1 MNVSPLEATD
11 EKNLYEQVAD
21 RLHALIR
28 EGTLQP
34 GDRLPSVRKLK
45 AQLAVSVSTVMEAY
59 RLLEDRGL
67 ICARPQ
73 SGYYVKAASAQP
85 PEPAQSTPPNQPSL
99 VDTSLAFRFSRAV
112 FDAAN
117 LIQLGA
123 AIPAIELMPTAT
135 LNRLMGQVL
144 RQNPELAHS
153 YSLPPGCEPLR
164 HEIARRMMTAG
175 CSVGPD
181 AITITNGTLEA
192 FYLAL
197 KAITQPGDTIALESP
212 TYYGFLETLEELHLQ
227 ALELPTHPREGLS
240 LEALETTLQS
250 RSIAACALVSSFSN
264 PLGTCM
270 SDWKKKQLAE
280 LLARYE
286 VPLVEDDIYG
296 ELYHEGDRPKAIKAF
311 DRKGLVLY
319 CSSFSK
325 TLSAGLRVG
334 WCVAGRYQT
343 RLERAKWLLNHTTP
357 PANQLAIAAFLA
369 NGGYDRHLRQL
380 RRTYQEQTARMRQAI
395 CDHFPPETRITC
407 PRGGHIL
414 WLDIPGCDALALY
427 EEAHRY
433 GIGIAPGPIFS
444 PSRGYGN
451 CFRLNSGIL
460 WNREVEQALQTLG
473 QLAKRQLA
481 AQILEQD
488 LPLLQPSPPLSHP
501 QSQL

>member
-1 MNVSPLEATD
+1 MNVSPLEVTD

-21 RLHALIR
+21 RIHSLIK

-45 AQLAVSVSTVMEAY
+45 AQLSVSVSTVMEAY

-73 SGYYVKAASAQP
+73 SGYYVKLAIARP
-85 PEPAQSTPPNQPSL
+85 PEPAQSAPPSQASV

-112 FDAAN
+112 FNTDD

-123 AIPAIELMPTAT
+123 AIPAVELMPTAT

-144 RQNPELAHS
+144 RQNSDLAHS
-153 YSLPPGCEPLR
+153 YQLPPGCEPLR
-164 HEIARRMMTAG
+164 HEIARLMMNAG
-175 CSVGPD
+175 CSIAPD
-181 AITITNGTLEA
+181 AITITNGTMEA

-197 KAITQPGDTIALESP
+197 KAVTQPGDTVVLESP
-212 TYYGFLETLEELHLQ
+212 TYYGFLETLEELHLK

-240 LEALETTLQS
+240 LEALESVLKAQT
-250 RSIAACALVSSFSN
+250 IAACALVSNFSN
-264 PLGTCM
+264 PLGSCM
-270 SDWKKKQLAE
+270 SDLKKKQLTE
-280 LLARYE
+280 LLAQYD

-296 ELYHEGDRPKAIKAF
+296 ELHYEGDRPKAIKAF
-311 DRKGLVLY
+311 DRQGLVLY

-334 WCVAGRYQT
+334 WCAAGRYQT
-343 RLERAKWLLNHTTP
+343 RLEKIKWLFNHTTP
-357 PANQLAIAAFLA
+357 PANQLAIASFLA

-380 RRTYQEQTARMRQAI
+380 RRTYQDQTARMLQAI
-395 CDHFPPETRITC
+395 CEYFPPETRVTR
-407 PRGGHIL
+407 PDGGHL
-414 WLDIPGCDALALY
+414 VWLEIPGCDSLRLY
-427 EEAHRY
+427 EEALSY

-444 PSRGYGN
+444 TSDGYGH

-460 WNREVEQALQTLG
+460 WNSKVEQALQALG
-473 QLAKRQLA
+473 HLAKRQLA
-481 AQILEQD
+481 AKILDEAP
-488 LPLLQPSPPLSHP
+488 PLLRP
-501 QSQL
+501 